1 LTFAYLFTIFDLKTE
16 EKVAGKESVLQA
28 TRNLFFKSKEV
39 YTLCAELMESMSDH
53 EIIRRVRAGDTRSF
67 ADLVERHKD
76 KAMTLAMRMLRNR
89 EGAEEAV
96 QDAFVRAFHALDRFE
111 ERSSFSTWL
120 YRIMFNVCST
130 ALSKR
135 GEPLQPISSEKNEG
149 EWKDEIPDFSEIP
162 DSVVEGEEFRQHVL
176 DAMNELPPLYSG
188 ITTMFYLDDLSY
200 EEIVKIT
207 GSPLGT
213 VKARLFRA
221 RAMLR
226 DGVLRRIDIKELA
239 R

>member
-1 LTFAYLFTIFDLKTE
+1 
-16 EKVAGKESVLQA
+16 
-28 TRNLFFKSKEV
+28 
-39 YTLCAELMESMSDH
+39 MESLSDH
-53 EIIRRVRAGDTRSF
+53 EIISRVLGGNTRSF

-89 EGAEEAV
+89 EEAEEAV
-96 QDAFVRAFHALDRFE
+96 QDAFVRAFNALDKFE
-111 ERSSFSTWL
+111 KRSKFSTWM
-120 YRIMFNVCST
+120 YRILFNVCST
-130 ALSKR
+130 ILSKR
-135 GEPLQPISSEKNEG
+135 GEPVQPISSDKNEG
-149 EWKDEIPDFSEIP
+149 DWEDEIPDFSEIP
-162 DSVVEGEEFRQHVL
+162 DSVVEGEEFRQQVV
-176 DAMNELPPLYSG
+176 DAMNELSPLYSG
-188 ITTMFYLDDLSY
+188 ITTMFYIDDLSY

-226 DGVLRRIDIKELA
+226 EGVLRRTGIKELA